1 MWKVNRVNF
10 GTKDKVVEALVLHVL
25 VHQHPL
31 LSMDAAAQEPDEVH
45 MLQLGDEHDLV
56 LELVQALRRVLG
68 QPLHRH
74 HLPSFQFP
82 LNSFSHLANST

>member
-1 MWKVNRVNF
+1 
-10 GTKDKVVEALVLHVL
+10 
-25 VHQHPL
+25 
-31 LSMDAAAQEPDEVH
+31 

-74 HLPSFQFP
+74 RLPSFQFP
-82 LNSFSHLANST
+82 LIRFT